1 MFPRCE
7 PLPTN
12 SLYELEIMSL
22 VSLMFLWYKFIVI
35 WRWAKAWSY
44 LSGIEVIDNMNRCM
58 FNNYGFEGFWRMW
71 HRGYNLWLVR
81 YLFVPFGGN
90 KTFWSYVAVFAF
102 VAFWHDPELKMVL
115 WVVCIIPF
123 MVPELLVKNYF
134 RKHHK
139 NLFGHY
145 WFKYLSALG
154 GGVYIYLMCIA
165 NLIGFGYGY

>member
-102 VAFWHDPELKMVL
+102 VAFWHDTSAS
-115 WVVCIIPF
+115 II
-123 MVPELLVKNYF
+123 KISS
-134 RKHHK
+134 
-139 NLFGHY
+139 GIIG
-145 WFKYLSALG
+145 LS
-154 GGVYIYLMCIA
+154 I
-165 NLIGFGYGY
+165 